1 MRLVTLGWCAALA
14 VGIVHSA
21 SAAPLQKP
29 AQTPPIAVN
38 DHDGGFIP
46 QQGTDRGFTINP
58 DGPADANFSGNSD
71 QDQDGSDI
79 AIYQGEDDQLPS

>member
-1 MRLVTLGWCAALA
+1 MRLVALGWCAALA
-14 VGIVHSA
+14 VGISHSA
-21 SAAPLQKP
+21 NAAPPQDP
-29 AQTPPIAVN
+29 ALTPPTAIN
-38 DHDGGFIP
+38 DHDGGFTP

-58 DGPADANFSGNSD
+58 DGATDANFSGDSD